1 MKNNFKIA
9 FDTYDLP
16 LIKLVEKLWQHF
28 SSKRKLQ
35 AKILVFL
42 MIISSISELIS
53 FGSII
58 PFLSV
63 LSIGDT
69 NNENLYIRFISNITG
84 LKNINEILYLFIII
98 FIIAALFSA
107 FTRTFNLWFN
117 TRLSA
122 GIGADLSR
130 KAYVNTINQS
140 YEFHTNINSSE
151 IIASFTN
158 HISAAVSGIF
168 SIFQLTTSAI
178 ISLFLICGILFIE
191 LPYSLIAP
199 LILFLLYFMVGK
211 YFRIRLRENSYKISQ
226 TTMDLIRHV
235 QESLGSIRD
244 VIIGGHQ
251 DIFIKKYKEVDYKQ
265 RRLKAQNWF
274 LSGSPR
280 YIFEGI
286 GLIFISSIALINLP
300 SRDNVEIISL
310 LSLIALGS
318 QKLLPTLNQLFG
330 HWSAV
335 KAANSE
341 INILLSM
348 LNLKIPKIQTNKNKF
363 ILKKNIRLSGI
374 SFSYSNRSE
383 NVLEK
388 VNVDINKGDIIGIVG
403 KSGSGK
409 STLIDLILGLKKP
422 NLGKIFIDDIDIN
435 QIDKPYLIE
444 SWRKSIAHVPQSIY
458 LMNASFAEN
467 IAFGNEIDQIDFARV
482 KIAAKLANICEF
494 IEKTKMGFNSMVGER
509 GVNLSGGQLQRIGL
523 ARAFYSEAD
532 VLIIDE
538 GTSALDQKTERDILT
553 ELKNNSL
560 SKTVFLVTHRLSSLR
575 ICNKVIEIE
584 NKMTKIYR
592 YKDFQIKRSK

>member
-1 MKNNFKIA
+1 M
-9 FDTYDLP
+9 
-16 LIKLVEKLWQHF
+16 V
-28 SSKRKLQ
+28 
-35 AKILVFL
+35 
-42 MIISSISELIS
+42 ISSFSELIS

-63 LSIGDT
+63 L
-69 NNENLYIRFISNITG
+69 NLGETKTDNIYIRIIVKYTG
-84 LKNINEILYLFIII
+84 LNNINEILYLFITI

-107 FTRTFNLWFN
+107 FTRILNLWFN

-130 KAYVNTINQS
+130 KAYVNIINQP

-178 ISLFLICGILFIE
+178 ISLCLIFGIVFIE

-199 LILFLLYFMVGK
+199 VILFLLYLIVGK
-211 YFRIRLRENSYKISQ
+211 YYRIRLRENSYQISQ
-226 TTMDLIRHV
+226 TTMELIKHV

-251 DIFIKKYKEVDYKQ
+251 DIFIRNYKEVDYKQ

-280 YIFEGI
+280 YLFEGI
-286 GLIFISSIALINLP
+286 GLVFISSIALINLP
-300 SRDNVEIISL
+300 SRNNVEIISL

-348 LNLKIPKIQTNKNKF
+348 LDLKIPEAIQSKNKV
-363 ILKKNIRLSGI
+363 ILKNSIKLRDI
-374 SFSYSNRSE
+374 SFSYSCDNK

-388 VNVDINKGDIIGIVG
+388 VNLDINKGDIIGIVG

-409 STLIDLILGLKKP
+409 STLIDLILGLKRP
-422 NLGKIFIDDIDIN
+422 TSGEIFIDDININ
-435 QIDKPYLIE
+435 QKNKPYLIH

-467 IAFGNEIDQIDFARV
+467 IAFGIRLDQIDFDKVKKAAR
-482 KIAAKLANICEF
+482 LANIFRF
-494 IEKTKMGFNSMVGER
+494 IETTNSGFQSMVGER
-509 GVNLSGGQLQRIGL
+509 GINLSGGQLQRIGL

-532 VLIIDE
+532 ILIIDE
-538 GTSALDQKTERDILT
+538 GTSALDQKTEFEIIS
-553 ELKNNSL
+553 ELKRNSS
-560 SKTVFLVTHRLSSLR
+560 SKTIFLVTHRLSSLR
-575 ICNKVIEIE
+575 ICNKIIEID
-584 NKMTKIYR
+584 NKMTKIFKYE
-592 YKDFQIKRSK
+592 DFKNNTTNKPLN